1 MQIPCACASVYV
13 CLYTIYPTEL
23 PSIMTIYHSRPDDIH
38 MWAHLHVVRMVMQI
52 ATLLLLVVSTIDIL
66 FMAGV
71 YAAWS
76 FVHECTVAWLY
87 AGREDVN

>member
-1 MQIPCACASVYV
+1 MCV
-13 CLYTIYPTEL
+13 CIRFTQLNSLDYDYL
-23 PSIMTIYHSRPDDIH
+23 YHSRPDIH
-38 MWAHLHVVRMVMQI
+38 MHVGASVVRMVMQI
-52 ATLLLLVVSTIDIL
+52 ATLLLFVVSTIDIL

-76 FVHECTVAWLY
+76 FAHECTVAWLY